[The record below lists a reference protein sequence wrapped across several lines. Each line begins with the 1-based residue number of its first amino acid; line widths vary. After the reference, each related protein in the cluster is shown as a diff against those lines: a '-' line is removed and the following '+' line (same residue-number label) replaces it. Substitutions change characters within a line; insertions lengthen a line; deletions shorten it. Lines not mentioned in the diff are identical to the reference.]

1 MFALAK
7 ELGMTVSQLSNNLT
21 MEELVG
27 WSAYFALKN
36 EEDEREKDKV
46 QKGTASRVQ
55 TRKSRVKF
63 IGLER
68 SGC

>member
-1 MFALAK
+1 MFSLAK

-36 EEDEREKDKV
+36 EEDEREKDRV
-46 QKGTASRVQ
+46 QRSAASRVQ
-55 TRKSRVKF
+55 TR
-63 IGLER
+63 
-68 SGC
+68 